1 MQKLFVSLFILISV
15 TVKAQTGNLPP
26 EYIQLN
32 YKASPRPDRIMLTW
46 NDDTKT
52 TQTVT
57 WRTDVSIKKAIAEI
71 AVSDPSPDFT
81 EKVKKYAATTFT
93 SVVAADTAQYHSVK
107 FTGLIPN
114 TTYVYRV
121 GDGRYWSEWIQF
133 RNQAQDDSKFSFLY
147 LGDAQNKL
155 FFHWSRMIRAAYA
168 KKPDA
173 AFVLYPGDLINNA
186 GNEYEWAEW
195 FEAGSFIHR
204 SMPVIAT
211 PGNHE
216 YYKDS
221 TGHKTGI
228 SNFWKPQFNYPQN
241 GIKGLES
248 TCYYIDYK
256 NCRVIS
262 LNSNERIEEQALW
275 LGNVL
280 KNNKQR
286 WIVVTFHHPVLAASK
301 DRVNEGVYKNWKPI
315 LDKYRVDLVLQG
327 HDHAYARGTNLNVG
341 EQSKNEKPGTVYVI
355 SVSGPKKYELSLQ
368 DWMESSA
375 NDTQLYQV
383 IDVEDNQITYKAY
396 TPDNKVYDAFRIMKQ
411 SNGKINKV
419 QSLSTEVKPR
429 HK

>member
-1 MQKLFVSLFILISV
+1 M
-15 TVKAQTGNLPP
+15 
-26 EYIQLN
+26 
-32 YKASPRPDRIMLTW
+32 
-46 NDDTKT
+46 
-52 TQTVT
+52 
-57 WRTDVSIKKAIAEI
+57 
-71 AVSDPSPDFT
+71 
-81 EKVKKYAATTFT
+81 
-93 SVVAADTAQYHSVK
+93 
-107 FTGLIPN
+107 
-114 TTYVYRV
+114 
-121 GDGRYWSEWIQF
+121 
-133 RNQAQDDSKFSFLY
+133 
-147 LGDAQNKL
+147 
-155 FFHWSRMIRAAYA
+155 
-168 KKPDA
+168 
-173 AFVLYPGDLINNA
+173 
-186 GNEYEWAEW
+186 
-195 FEAGSFIHR
+195 
-204 SMPVIAT
+204 
-211 PGNHE
+211 
-216 YYKDS
+216 
-221 TGHKTGI
+221 
-228 SNFWKPQFNYPQN
+228 
-241 GIKGLES
+241 
-248 TCYYIDYK
+248 
-256 NCRVIS
+256 
-262 LNSNERIEEQALW
+262 EEQALW